1 MKRALSLLALG
12 YALSACSVTAL
23 AERERTTAVNECTSS
38 SECGGGFCSDGTCL
52 SRSINYSGT
61 NDPSSMTRLL
71 FELVP
76 ITTATGFGGK
86 PVYLETSV
94 SLSGEFDLDFGGF
107 SQVEVRVI
115 VPDDCLGATFVSQLD
130 PNGSVRVVDGTVPA
144 RITMIPSFGR
154 FGLAAD
160 EYHAEVNS
168 TLEELNKDGIPHSVT
183 FRAAIGSYD
192 MYIEPRAL
200 SVSPTN
206 DSLRAA
212 CTFPPQLMLQKPI
225 GTSALATVPIEIPSP
240 APLAIQ
246 VRLPTAYSLVD
257 WKLDVVEPGGG
268 RLISTTQ
275 TIPPDAKSPYDIP
288 TPLYFYPVWTYGNP
302 DADQGSTELVRLS
315 PPPGLLAPTYYY
327 QRKAIEIFDRGSA
340 VIEPPPVL
348 PTPVTFSG
356 QIVGARD
363 GSPAPASVV
372 LTATELTAVGSGVS
386 AAFEARART
395 DENGRFSATLLP
407 GKYRVRATP
416 NGGLED
422 YAAAEATWEVAET
435 PRRQTGRTL
444 ELPAPLEITGR
455 AVFSW
460 NASGVLGAAVVAEPS
475 RLDRRPGLLTRTLG
489 AASLSPRFA
498 QSSIDDPGGEFG
510 FASDFG
516 KLDFFVRPPD
526 SSHLA
531 WFVMPGLE
539 FASDVESTVRLNAVQ
554 LPLPL
559 RLVGDVRIL
568 NAPPVKV
575 VLSPASYRP
584 AQSLLRAYVLLDA
597 DGQAVTSV
605 SSAQSVLPIAETRV
619 DANDRYTLFLPAS
632 LNLPVKAMN

>member
-1 MKRALSLLALG
+1 VKRAFSLLALG
-12 YALSACSVTAL
+12 YTLSACSVTAL
-23 AERERTTAVNECTSS
+23 AERERTTAANECTSS
-38 SECGGGFCSDGTCL
+38 SECGGGFCSDGACL
-52 SRSINYSGT
+52 SRSTNYSGT
-61 NDPSSMTRLL
+61 NDDSKTRLL

-76 ITTATGFGGK
+76 ISSATGFGGK
-86 PVYLETSV
+86 PVYLETIV
-94 SLSGEFDLDFGGF
+94 PLSGEFDLDFGGF

-115 VPDDCLGATFVSQLD
+115 VPDACLGASFVAQEN

-144 RITMIPSFGR
+144 RITMIPSYGR

-160 EYHAEVNS
+160 EYHAEVDS
-168 TLEELNKDGIPHSVT
+168 RKEETDQDGKIPHRVT

-206 DSLRAA
+206 DLLRAA

-225 GTSALATVPIEIPSP
+225 GTSPLATVPIGIPSP

-246 VRLPTAYSLVD
+246 VRLPTAYSLVE

-275 TIPPDAKSPYDIP
+275 TIRPDAKSPYDIKP
-288 TPLYFYPVWTYGNP
+288 PLYFYPVWTYGNP

-315 PPPGLLAPTYYY
+315 PPPGLIAPTYYY
-327 QRKAIEIFDRGSA
+327 QRKAIEIFDRGFA

-348 PTPVTFSG
+348 PTPVTFEG
-356 QIVGARD
+356 QILGARD
-363 GSPAPASVV
+363 GSPASASVV

-386 AAFEARART
+386 AVFETRAMT

-460 NASGVLGAAVVAEPS
+460 NASGVFGAAVAAEPS
-475 RLDRRPGLLTRTLG
+475 RLDRRPGLLTRALG

-516 KLDFFVRPPD
+516 KVDFFVRPPD

-559 RLVGDVRIL
+559 RLTGDVRIL
-568 NAPPVKV
+568 NAPPVKLV
-575 VLSPASYRP
+575 TSPASYRP

-605 SSAQSVLPIAETRV
+605 SSAQSAVPIAETRI

>member
-1 MKRALSLLALG
+1 VKRAFSLLALG
-12 YALSACSVTAL
+12 YTLSACSVTAL

-38 SECGGGFCSDGTCL
+38 SECGGGFCSDGACL
-52 SRSINYSGT
+52 SRSINYT
-61 NDPSSMTRLL
+61 NDPVSMTRLL

-76 ITTATGFGGK
+76 ISGATGFGGK
-86 PVYLETSV
+86 PVYLEANV

-115 VPDDCLGATFVSQLD
+115 VPDACLGAAFVSQLE
-130 PNGSVRVVDGTVPA
+130 PNGSLTAVAGTVPA

-160 EYHAEVNS
+160 EYHAEVDS
-168 TLEELNKDGIPHSVT
+168 RKEEANNDQIPYGVT

-206 DSLRAA
+206 DDAIRAA

-225 GTSALATVPIEIPSP
+225 GTSPLATVPIGIPSP

-246 VRLPTAYSLVD
+246 VRLPTAYSLVG

-275 TIPPDAKSPYDIP
+275 TIPPDAKSPYDIKP
-288 TPLYFYPVWTYGNP
+288 PLYFYPVWTYGNP

-315 PPPGLLAPTYYY
+315 PPPGLLAPTFYY

-348 PTPVTFSG
+348 PTPVTFEG
-356 QIVGARD
+356 QILGARD

-372 LTATELTAVGSGVS
+372 LTATELTAVGPGVS
-386 AAFEARART
+386 AAFEARAMT
-395 DENGRFSATLLP
+395 DENGRFSVTLLP

-416 NGGLED
+416 SGELED

-455 AVFSW
+455 AVLSW
-460 NASGVLGAAVVAEPS
+460 SASGVFGAAVSAEPS

-498 QSSIDDPGGEFG
+498 QSSIDDPGGEFR

-516 KLDFFVRPPD
+516 KVDFFVRPPD

-539 FASDVESTVRLNAVQ
+539 FASDVESTVRLNALQ

-559 RLVGDVRIL
+559 RLTGDVRIL

-575 VLSPASYRP
+575 VRSPASYRP

-605 SSAQSVLPIAETRV
+605 SSAQSAVPIAETRI

-632 LNLPVKAMN
+632 LNLPVKALN

>member
-1 MKRALSLLALG
+1 VKRALSLLSLG

-38 SECGGGFCSDGTCL
+38 SECGGGFCSDRTCL

-61 NDPSSMTRLL
+61 NDPASMTRLL

-76 ITTATGFGGK
+76 ITSATGFGGK
-86 PVYLETSV
+86 PVYLDTIV
-94 SLSGEFDLDFGGF
+94 PLSGEFDLDFGGF
-107 SQVEVRVI
+107 SEVEVRVM
-115 VPDDCLGATFVSQLD
+115 VPDACLGATFVSQEN
-130 PNGSVRVVDGTVPA
+130 PNGSVRVVEGTVPA
-144 RITMIPSFGR
+144 RITMIPSYGR

-160 EYHAEVNS
+160 EYHAEVDS
-168 TLEELNKDGIPHSVT
+168 RKEEVDNEGIPYSVT
-183 FRAAIGSYD
+183 FPAAIGSYD

-200 SVSPTN
+200 SVSTTN
-206 DSLRAA
+206 DLLRGL
-212 CTFPPQLMLQKPI
+212 CTFPPQLMLQKPV
-225 GTSALATVPIEIPSP
+225 GTSSLATVPIQIPSP

-246 VRLPTAYSLVD
+246 VRLPTAYSLVG

-268 RLISTTQ
+268 RLISTTH
-275 TIPPDAKSPYDIP
+275 TIPREVKSPYDIEP
-288 TPLYFYPVWTYGNP
+288 PLYFYPVWTYGNP

-348 PTPVTFSG
+348 PTPVTFEG

-386 AAFEARART
+386 AAFETRAMT
-395 DENGRFSATLLP
+395 DEKGRFSATLLP

-422 YAAAEATWEVAET
+422 YAAAEAIWEVAET

-444 ELPAPLEITGR
+444 ELPAPLEVTGR

-460 NASGVLGAAVVAEPS
+460 NASGVFGATVAAEPS
-475 RLDRRPGLLTRTLG
+475 RLDRRPAR
-489 AASLSPRFA
+489 R
-498 QSSIDDPGGEFG
+498 I
-510 FASDFG
+510 
-516 KLDFFVRPPD
+516 R
-526 SSHLA
+526 
-531 WFVMPGLE
+531 
-539 FASDVESTVRLNAVQ
+539 
-554 LPLPL
+554 L
-559 RLVGDVRIL
+559 RLRFRQDR
-568 NAPPVKV
+568 
-575 VLSPASYRP
+575 
-584 AQSLLRAYVLLDA
+584 LLRATAGFVAPGVVRHARARVRLRHRI
-597 DGQAVTSV
+597 DGAPQRGPAAVAAT
-605 SSAQSVLPIAETRV
+605 PRG
-619 DANDRYTLFLPAS
+619 
-632 LNLPVKAMN
+632 